1 MSTSISA
8 PLVDLQLKGFKV
20 YEKNLTLQPA
30 EQLRLAA
37 QVFSRRDY
45 YKVLLME
52 SKCLIHYAH
61 QSLELDGQY
70 LFFTNPH
77 IPYSLEMRTDRLH
90 AYACLF
96 TEEFVKATDRS
107 ASRHQS
113 PLFRLGST
121 PLFKLPA
128 PQADHVRG
136 IFHRMLAEQAG
147 DYPFK
152 DDLIRTYVQLLIH
165 EALHLQPADPVV
177 QPQNAATRLTA
188 LFLERLER
196 LFPIELPTQQLPLK
210 TPQDFA
216 DRLAVQVNHLN
227 KAVKQVTGKP
237 TSAHI
242 AGRILDEAKALL
254 QHTDWSVASIAYCLG
269 FEYPTYFQNFFKKH
283 TGCTPLSLRR
293 KA

>member
-1 MSTSISA
+1 MSMSLPPFLDLTST
-8 PLVDLQLKGFKV
+8 GFQV
-20 YEKNLTLQPA
+20 VEKTLTLPPA
-30 EQLRLAA
+30 APPRLAA
-37 QVFSRRDY
+37 QVFSRRAY

-70 LFFTNPH
+70 LLFTNPH
-77 IPYSLEMRTDRLH
+77 IPYSLEMRTDHLY

-96 TEEFVKATDRS
+96 TEEFVKGADRS
-107 ASRHQS
+107 ESLLHS

-121 PLFKLPA
+121 PLFKLPG
-128 PQADHVRG
+128 PQADYVRG
-136 IFHRMLAEQAG
+136 IFQKMQAEQEG

-152 DDLIRTYVQLLIH
+152 GDLIRTYLQLLIH

-177 QPQNAATRLTA
+177 QPKNAATRLTS
-188 LFLERLER
+188 LFLELLER
-196 LFPIELPTQQLPLK
+196 LFPIEQPTQQLGLK

-216 DRLAVQVNHLN
+216 NHLAVHVNHLN

-237 TSAHI
+237 TRAHI
-242 AGRILDEAKALL
+242 AGRLLDEAKALL
-254 QHTDWSVASIAYCLG
+254 QYTDWSVASIAYCLG
-269 FEYPTYFQNFFKKH
+269 FEYPTHFHHFFKKH
-283 TGCTPLSLRR
+283 TGSTPLSLRY

>member
-1 MSTSISA
+1 MSPSPS
-8 PLVDLQLKGFKV
+8 PLLDLKLTGFKV

-30 EQLRLAA
+30 EQHRLAA

-45 YKVLLME
+45 YKVLFLE
-52 SKCLIHYAH
+52 SKCLLHYAH
-61 QSLELDGQY
+61 QTMELDGPY

-77 IPYSLEMRTDRLH
+77 IPYSLEVRTNQLR

-96 TEEFVKATDRS
+96 TEEFVKVADRS
-107 ASRHQS
+107 QSLQQS

-128 PQADHVRG
+128 QRAAHVRG
-136 IFHRMLAEQAG
+136 IFHQMLTEQAG

-152 DDLIRTYVQLLIH
+152 GDLIRTYVQLLLH
-165 EALHLQPADPVV
+165 EALHLQPAEPLV
-177 QPQNAATRLTA
+177 QPQNAATRLTSR
-188 LFLERLER
+188 FLELLER
-196 LFPIELPTQQLPLK
+196 LFPIELPTQQLALK

-254 QHTDWSVASIAYCLG
+254 LHTDWSVASIGYCLG
-269 FEYPTYFQNFFKKH
+269 FEYPTYFSNFFKKH
-283 TGCTPLSLRR
+283 TGSTPLSLRHQV
-293 KA
+293 

>member
-1 MSTSISA
+1 MSPSLA
-8 PLVDLQLKGFKV
+8 PLVDLKLKGFKV
-20 YEKNLTLQPA
+20 YEKNLTLQPT
-30 EQLRLAA
+30 EQPRLAA

-45 YKVLLME
+45 YKVLLLE
-52 SKCLIHYAH
+52 SKCRLHYAH
-61 QSLELDGQY
+61 QSLELDGSY

-77 IPYSLEMRTDRLH
+77 IPYSLELRTDQLK

-96 TEEFVKATDRS
+96 TEEFVKAADRS
-107 ASRHQS
+107 ESLQQS

-128 PQADHVRG
+128 LQADYVRG
-136 IFHRMLAEQAG
+136 IFQKMLTEQAG

-152 DDLIRTYVQLLIH
+152 GELIRTYVQLLLH
-165 EALHLQPADPVV
+165 EALHLQPTETLMHPK
-177 QPQNAATRLTA
+177 NAATHLTSR
-188 LFLERLER
+188 FLELLER
-196 LFPIELPTQQLPLK
+196 LFPIELPTQQLSLK

-242 AGRILDEAKALL
+242 ASRIVDEAKALL
-254 QHTDWSVASIAYCLG
+254 YHTDWSVASIAACLG

-293 KA
+293 KV

>member
-1 MSTSISA
+1 MSASLS
-8 PLVDLQLKGFKV
+8 PLTDLKLKGFKV
-20 YEKNLTLQPA
+20 YEKNFTLQEA
-30 EQLRLAA
+30 EQVRLAA

-45 YKVLLME
+45 YKVLLIE
-52 SKCLIHYAH
+52 SKCLLHYAH
-61 QSLELDGQY
+61 QRLELDEPY

-77 IPYSLEMRTDRLH
+77 IPYSLEVRTNRLQ

-96 TEEFVKATDRS
+96 TGEFMKAADRS
-107 ASRHQS
+107 ESLLQS
-113 PLFRLGST
+113 PLLRIGST

-128 PQADHVRG
+128 SQATYIRG
-136 IFHRMLAEQAG
+136 IFQKMLTEQAG
-147 DYPFK
+147 DYAFK
-152 DDLIRTYVQLLIH
+152 SDLIRTYVQLLLH

-177 QPQNAATRLTA
+177 QPQNAATRLTSR
-188 LFLERLER
+188 FLELLER
-196 LFPIELPTQQLPLK
+196 LFPIELPTQQVSLK

-242 AGRILDEAKALL
+242 AGRLLEEAKALL
-254 QHTDWSVASIAYCLG
+254 QHTDWSVASIASCLG

-283 TGCTPLSLRR
+283 TGVTPLSLRR

>member
-1 MSTSISA
+1 MSPSLS
-8 PLVDLQLKGFKV
+8 PLLDLKLKGFKV
-20 YEKNLTLQPA
+20 YEKNLTLQAA
-30 EQLRLAA
+30 EQPRLAA
-37 QVFSRRDY
+37 QLFSRRDY
-45 YKVLLME
+45 HKVLLLE
-52 SKCLIHYAH
+52 SKCLLHYAH
-61 QSLELDGQY
+61 EILELDGQY
-70 LFFTNPH
+70 LFFANPH
-77 IPYSLEMRTDRLH
+77 IPYSLELRTDRLH

-96 TEEFVKATDRS
+96 TEEFVKAADRS
-107 ASRHQS
+107 ESLQQS
-113 PLFRLGST
+113 PLFRIGSA

-128 PQADHVRG
+128 QRADYVRG
-136 IFHRMLAEQAG
+136 IFHQMLTEQAG

-152 DDLIRTYVQLLIH
+152 GDLIRTYVQLLIH
-165 EALHLQPADPVV
+165 EALHLQPADTVV

-188 LFLERLER
+188 RFLELLER

-242 AGRILDEAKALL
+242 AGRLLDEAKALL
-254 QHTDWSVASIAYCLG
+254 LHTDWSVASIAACLG

-283 TGCTPLSLRR
+283 TGVTPLSLRR

>member
-1 MSTSISA
+1 MSTNPSPSI
-8 PLVDLQLKGFKV
+8 DLKLKGFKV
-20 YEKNLTLQPA
+20 YEKNFTLQEA
-30 EQLRLAA
+30 EQPRLAA

-52 SKCLIHYAH
+52 SKCLLHYAH

-77 IPYSLEMRTDRLH
+77 IPYSLELRTDRLH

-96 TEEFVKATDRS
+96 TEEFVKAADRS
-107 ASRHQS
+107 ESLHQS
-113 PLFRLGST
+113 PLFRIGST

-128 PQADHVRG
+128 QRADYVQG
-136 IFHRMLAEQAG
+136 IFQQMLTEQAG
-147 DYPFK
+147 DYLFK
-152 DDLIRTYVQLLIH
+152 GDLIRTYVQLLIH
-165 EALHLQPADPVV
+165 EALHLQPADTFF
-177 QPQNAATRLTA
+177 QPKNAATRLTS
-188 LFLERLER
+188 LFLELLER

-242 AGRILDEAKALL
+242 AGRVLDEAKALL

-283 TGCTPLSLRR
+283 TGYTPLSLRR
-293 KA
+293 KP

>member
-1 MSTSISA
+1 MSPSLS
-8 PLVDLQLKGFKV
+8 PVLDLKLKGFKV

-30 EQLRLAA
+30 EQPRLAA

-45 YKVLLME
+45 YKVLLLE
-52 SKCLIHYAH
+52 SKCLLHYAH

-77 IPYSLEMRTDRLH
+77 IPYSLELRTNRLH

-96 TEEFVKATDRS
+96 TEEFVRAADRS
-107 ASRHQS
+107 ESLHQS
-113 PLFRLGST
+113 PLFRIGSP

-128 PQADHVRG
+128 PQADYIRG
-136 IFHRMLAEQAG
+136 IFQKMLTEQAG
-147 DYPFK
+147 DYVFK
-152 DDLIRTYVQLLIH
+152 GELIRTYVQLLIH
-165 EALHLQPADPVV
+165 EALHLQPAATAV

-188 LFLERLER
+188 LFLELLER
-196 LFPIELPTQQLPLK
+196 LFPIELPTQQLSLK
-210 TPQDFA
+210 TPQEFA

-242 AGRILDEAKALL
+242 AGRLVDEAKALL
-254 QHTDWSVASIAYCLG
+254 QHTDWSVASIAACLG
-269 FEYPTYFQNFFKKH
+269 FEYPTYFNNFFKKH

-293 KA
+293 KV

>member
-1 MSTSISA
+1 MSPSLS
-8 PLVDLQLKGFKV
+8 PLLDLKLKGFKV
-20 YEKNLTLQPA
+20 YEKNLTLQEL
-30 EQLRLAA
+30 EQPRLAA

-45 YKVLLME
+45 YKVLLLE
-52 SKCLIHYAH
+52 SKCRLHYAH
-61 QSLELDGQY
+61 HSLELEGPY
-70 LFFTNPH
+70 LFFANPH
-77 IPYSLEMRTDRLH
+77 TPYSLELRTNRLH

-96 TEEFVKATDRS
+96 TEEFVKAGDRS
-107 ASRHQS
+107 QSLQHS
-113 PLFRLGST
+113 PLVRIGSS

-128 PQADHVRG
+128 PQAAYIKG
-136 IFHRMLAEQAG
+136 LFHKMLSEQAG

-152 DDLIRTYVQLLIH
+152 GELIRTYVQLLIH
-165 EALHLQPADPVV
+165 EALHLQPAHTLG
-177 QPQNAATRLTA
+177 QPQNAATRLTS
-188 LFLERLER
+188 LFLELLER

-242 AGRILDEAKALL
+242 ARRIVDEAQALL
-254 QHTDWSVASIAYCLG
+254 LHTDWSVASIAACLG
-269 FEYPTYFQNFFKKH
+269 FEYPTYFQTFFKKH
-283 TGCTPLSLRR
+283 TGYTPLSLRR

>member
-1 MSTSISA
+1 MSATLS
-8 PLVDLQLKGFKV
+8 PLLDLKLKGFKV

-30 EQLRLAA
+30 DQPRLAA

-45 YKVLLME
+45 YKVLLLE
-52 SKCLIHYAH
+52 SKCVLHYAH
-61 QSLELDGQY
+61 QRLELDGPH
-70 LFFTNPH
+70 LFFANPH
-77 IPYSLEMRTDRLH
+77 IPYSLELRTNRLH

-96 TEEFVKATDRS
+96 TEEFVKGADRS
-107 ASRHQS
+107 ESLHQS
-113 PLFRLGST
+113 PLFRIGST
-121 PLFKLPA
+121 PLFQLPTS
-128 PQADHVRG
+128 QADYVRG
-136 IFHRMLAEQAG
+136 IFQKMLAEQQG

-152 DDLIRTYVQLLIH
+152 GDLIRTYVQLLLH

-177 QPQNAATRLTA
+177 QPQNAATRLTS
-188 LFLERLER
+188 LFLELLER

-210 TPQDFA
+210 TPQQFA

-254 QHTDWSVASIAYCLG
+254 HHTDWSVASIAACLG
-269 FEYPTYFQNFFKKH
+269 FEYPTYFNNFFKKH

-293 KA
+293 KV

>member
-1 MSTSISA
+1 MSASPS
-8 PLVDLQLKGFKV
+8 PLADVKPKGFKV
-20 YEKNLTLQPA
+20 YEKNFTLHEG
-30 EQLRLAA
+30 EQTRLAA

-45 YKVLLME
+45 YKVLLLE
-52 SKCLIHYAH
+52 SRCLLHYAH
-61 QSLELDGQY
+61 QRLELEGPY

-77 IPYSLEMRTDRLH
+77 IPYSLELRTPQLQ

-96 TEEFVKATDRS
+96 TEEFVRVADRS
-107 ASRHQS
+107 ESLLQS

-121 PLFKLPA
+121 PLFKLAA
-128 PQADHVRG
+128 PQAAYVRS
-136 IFHRMLAEQAG
+136 IFHKMLSEQQG

-152 DDLIRTYVQLLIH
+152 DDLMRTYVQLLIH
-165 EALHLQPADPVV
+165 EALHLQPAAMLG

-188 LFLERLER
+188 RFLDLLER
-196 LFPIELPTQQLPLK
+196 LFPIELPAQQLALK

-254 QHTDWSVASIAYCLG
+254 QHTDWSVASIATCLG

-283 TGCTPLSLRR
+283 TGITPLSLRR

>member
-1 MSTSISA
+1 MSTSLSL
-8 PLVDLQLKGFKV
+8 PTDLKLKGFRV
-20 YEKNLTLQPA
+20 YEKNFTLQEA
-30 EQLRLAA
+30 EQTRLAA

-77 IPYSLEMRTDRLH
+77 IPYSLELRTDQLR

-96 TEEFVKATDRS
+96 TEEFMKAADRS
-107 ASRHQS
+107 ASLHQS
-113 PLFRLGST
+113 PLFRIGS
-121 PLFKLPA
+121 PSLFKLPA
-128 PQADHVRG
+128 QQADYVRG
-136 IFHRMLAEQAG
+136 IFQKMLTEQAG

-152 DDLIRTYVQLLIH
+152 GDLIRTYVQLLIH
-165 EALHLQPADPVV
+165 EALHLQPPDTAV
-177 QPQNAATRLTA
+177 QPQNAATRLTSR
-188 LFLERLER
+188 FLELLER
-196 LFPIELPTQQLPLK
+196 LFPIELPAQQLPLK
-210 TPQDFA
+210 TPQEFA
-216 DRLAVQVNHLN
+216 DRLAVHVNHLN

-242 AGRILDEAKALL
+242 AGRIVEEARALL
-254 QHTDWSVASIAYCLG
+254 LHTDWSVASIAHCLG

>member
-1 MSTSISA
+1 MSTTLS
-8 PLVDLQLKGFKV
+8 PLIDLKLKGFKV
-20 YEKNLTLQPA
+20 YEKNLTLREDEQP
-30 EQLRLAA
+30 QLAA

-45 YKVLLME
+45 YKVLLLE
-52 SKCLIHYAH
+52 SKCLLHYAH
-61 QSLELDGQY
+61 QRLELDGQY

-77 IPYSLEMRTDRLH
+77 IPYSLELRTDRLH

-96 TEEFVKATDRS
+96 TEEFVKAADRS
-107 ASRHQS
+107 QSLLQS
-113 PLFRLGST
+113 PLFRIGST

-128 PQADHVRG
+128 PQGDYIRG
-136 IFHRMLAEQAG
+136 IFQKMLTEQAG
-147 DYPFK
+147 DYAFK
-152 DDLIRTYVQLLIH
+152 GELIRTYVQLLLH

-177 QPQNAATRLTA
+177 QPQNAATRLTSR
-188 LFLERLER
+188 FLELLER
-196 LFPIELPTQQLPLK
+196 LFPIELPTQQLALK

-237 TSAHI
+237 TSVHI
-242 AGRILDEAKALL
+242 AGRLLDEAKALL
-254 QHTDWSVASIAYCLG
+254 QHTDWSVASIGYCLG

-283 TGCTPLSLRR
+283 TGVTPLSLRR

>member
-1 MSTSISA
+1 MSTSLTG
-8 PLVDLQLKGFKV
+8 PLD
-20 YEKNLTLQPA
+20 LTLAGFQVVEKTLTLPPGA
-30 EQLRLAA
+30 PPRLAA
-37 QVFSRRDY
+37 QVFSRRAY

-77 IPYSLEMRTDRLH
+77 IPYSLEMRTDQLY

-96 TEEFVKATDRS
+96 TEEFVKGADRS
-107 ASRHQS
+107 ESLYQS

-128 PQADHVRG
+128 AQADYVRG
-136 IFHRMLAEQAG
+136 IFQKMQAEQEG

-152 DDLIRTYVQLLIH
+152 GDLIRTYLQLLVH
-165 EALHLQPADPVV
+165 EALHLQPADTVV
-177 QPQNAATRLTA
+177 QPKNAATRLTS
-188 LFLERLER
+188 LFLELLER
-196 LFPIELPTQQLPLK
+196 LFPIEQPTQQLMLK

-216 DRLAVQVNHLN
+216 DRLAVHVNHLN

-283 TGCTPLSLRR
+283 TGSTPLSLRR
-293 KA
+293 KV

>member
-1 MSTSISA
+1 MSPTLS
-8 PLVDLQLKGFKV
+8 PLLDLQLKGFKV
-20 YEKNLTLQPA
+20 YEKNLTLLPA
-30 EQLRLAA
+30 EQPRLAA

-45 YKVLLME
+45 YKVLFLE
-52 SKCLIHYAH
+52 SKCLLHYAH
-61 QSLELDGQY
+61 QRLELDGPY

-77 IPYSLEMRTDRLH
+77 IPYSLELRTDRLH

-96 TEEFVKATDRS
+96 TEEFVKGADRS
-107 ASRHQS
+107 ESLHHS
-113 PLFRLGST
+113 PLFRIGST
-121 PLFKLPA
+121 PLFQLPA
-128 PQADHVRG
+128 PQADYVRS
-136 IFHRMLAEQAG
+136 IFHKMLTEQAG

-152 DDLIRTYVQLLIH
+152 GELIRTYVQLLLH
-165 EALHLQPADPVV
+165 EALHLQPVDTLL
-177 QPQNAATRLTA
+177 QPQNAATRLTSR
-188 LFLERLER
+188 FLELLER

-254 QHTDWSVASIAYCLG
+254 LHTDWSVASIAACLG

>member
-1 MSTSISA
+1 MSTSLSL
-8 PLVDLQLKGFKV
+8 PTDLKLKGFRV
-20 YEKNLTLQPA
+20 YEKNFTLQEA
-30 EQLRLAA
+30 EQTRLAA

-77 IPYSLEMRTDRLH
+77 IPYSLELRTDQLR

-96 TEEFVKATDRS
+96 TEEFVKAADRS
-107 ASRHQS
+107 ASLHQS
-113 PLFRLGST
+113 PLFRIGS
-121 PLFKLPA
+121 PSLFKLPSQ
-128 PQADHVRG
+128 QADYVRG
-136 IFHRMLAEQAG
+136 IFQKMLTEQAG

-152 DDLIRTYVQLLIH
+152 GDLIRTYVQLLMH
-165 EALHLQPADPVV
+165 EALHLQPADTVV
-177 QPQNAATRLTA
+177 QPKNAATRLTSR
-188 LFLERLER
+188 FLELLER
-196 LFPIELPTQQLPLK
+196 LFPIELPAQQLPLK
-210 TPQDFA
+210 TPQEFA
-216 DRLAVQVNHLN
+216 DRLAVHVNHLN

-242 AGRILDEAKALL
+242 AGRIVEEAKALL
-254 QHTDWSVASIAYCLG
+254 LHTDWSVASIAHCLG

>member
-1 MSTSISA
+1 MSPSPS
-8 PLVDLQLKGFKV
+8 PLVDLKLKGFKV

-30 EQLRLAA
+30 ELPRLAA
-37 QVFSRRDY
+37 QLFSRRDY
-45 YKVLLME
+45 YKVLLLE
-52 SKCLIHYAH
+52 SKCLLHYAH
-61 QSLELDGQY
+61 QSLEVDGQY

-77 IPYSLEMRTDRLH
+77 IPYSLELRTDRLH

-96 TEEFVKATDRS
+96 TEEFIKGVARS
-107 ASRHQS
+107 ESLHQS
-113 PLFRLGST
+113 PLLQIGST
-121 PLFKLPA
+121 PLFKLLA
-128 PQADHVRG
+128 PQVDYVRG
-136 IFHRMLAEQAG
+136 IFQRMLTEQQG

-152 DDLIRTYVQLLIH
+152 GDLIRTYVQLLIH
-165 EALHLQPADPVV
+165 EALHLQPTEPIV
-177 QPQNAATRLTA
+177 QPQNAATRLTSR
-188 LFLERLER
+188 FLELLER

-210 TPQDFA
+210 TPQEFA

-254 QHTDWSVASIAYCLG
+254 QHTDWSVASIAACLG

-283 TGCTPLSLRR
+283 TGVTPLSLRR
-293 KA
+293 

>member
-1 MSTSISA
+1 MNTSFS
-8 PLVDLQLKGFKV
+8 PLLDLKLKGFKV
-20 YEKNLTLQPA
+20 YEKNLTLLPAQQP
-30 EQLRLAA
+30 LLAA

-45 YKVLLME
+45 YKVLLLE

-61 QSLELDGQY
+61 QRLELDGPY

-77 IPYSLEMRTDRLH
+77 VPYSLELRTDQLR

-96 TEEFVKATDRS
+96 TGEFVKATDRS
-107 ASRHQS
+107 QSRHQS
-113 PLFRLGST
+113 PLFRLGGT

-128 PQADHVRG
+128 PQADYVRG
-136 IFHRMLAEQAG
+136 IFQKMLSDQAG
-147 DYPFK
+147 NYPFK
-152 DDLIRTYVQLLIH
+152 DDLMRTYVQLLIH
-165 EALHLQPADPVV
+165 EALRLQPADPVV
-177 QPQNAATRLTA
+177 PPTNAATRLTV
-188 LFLERLER
+188 LFLEQLER

-210 TPQDFA
+210 TPQEFA
-216 DRLAVQVNHLN
+216 DRLSVQVNHLN

-269 FEYPTYFQNFFKKH
+269 FEYPTYFNNFFKKH
-283 TGCTPLSLRR
+283 TGVTPLSLRR
-293 KA
+293 

>member
-1 MSTSISA
+1 MSTSHAVLS
-8 PLVDLQLKGFKV
+8 DLKLKGFKV

-30 EQLRLAA
+30 EQPRLAA

-45 YKVLLME
+45 YKVLFLE
-52 SKCLIHYAH
+52 SKCLLHYAH
-61 QSLELDGQY
+61 QRLELDGPY

-77 IPYSLEMRTDRLH
+77 IPYSLELRTDRLR

-96 TEEFVKATDRS
+96 TEEFVKAADRS
-107 ASRHQS
+107 ESLQQS
-113 PLFRLGST
+113 PLLRLSSA
-121 PLFKLPA
+121 PLFKLAA
-128 PQADHVRG
+128 PQADYVRG
-136 IFHRMLAEQAG
+136 LFHKMLAEQAG

-152 DDLIRTYVQLLIH
+152 GALIRTYVQLLIH
-165 EALHLQPADPVV
+165 EALHLQPAATIV
-177 QPQNAATRLTA
+177 QPNNAATRLTTR
-188 LFLERLER
+188 FLELLER

-242 AGRILDEAKALL
+242 AGRLVDEAKALL

-283 TGCTPLSLRR
+283 TGVTPLSLRH
-293 KA
+293 KV

>member
-1 MSTSISA
+1 MSTTLS
-8 PLVDLQLKGFKV
+8 PLIDLKLKGFKV
-20 YEKNLTLQPA
+20 YEKNLTLREDEQP
-30 EQLRLAA
+30 QLAA

-45 YKVLLME
+45 YKVLLLE
-52 SKCLIHYAH
+52 SKCLLHYAH
-61 QSLELDGQY
+61 QRLELDGQY

-77 IPYSLEMRTDRLH
+77 IPYSLELRTDRLH

-96 TEEFVKATDRS
+96 TEEFVKAADRS
-107 ASRHQS
+107 QSLPQS
-113 PLFRLGST
+113 PLFRIGST

-128 PQADHVRG
+128 PQGDYIRG
-136 IFHRMLAEQAG
+136 IFQKMLTEQAG
-147 DYPFK
+147 EYAFK
-152 DDLIRTYVQLLIH
+152 GELIRTYVQLLLH

-177 QPQNAATRLTA
+177 QPQNAATRLTSR
-188 LFLERLER
+188 FLELLER
-196 LFPIELPTQQLPLK
+196 LFPIELPTQQLALK

-237 TSAHI
+237 TSVHI
-242 AGRILDEAKALL
+242 AGRLLDEAKALL
-254 QHTDWSVASIAYCLG
+254 QHTDWSVASIGYCLG

-283 TGCTPLSLRR
+283 TGVTPLSLRR

>member
-1 MSTSISA
+1 MSPSLS
-8 PLVDLQLKGFKV
+8 PLLDLKLKGFKV
-20 YEKNLTLQPA
+20 YEKNLTLQET
-30 EQLRLAA
+30 EQPRLAA

-45 YKVLLME
+45 YKVLLLE
-52 SKCLIHYAH
+52 SKCRLHYAH
-61 QSLELDGQY
+61 QSLELDGPY
-70 LFFTNPH
+70 LFFANPH
-77 IPYSLEMRTDRLH
+77 IPYSLELRTNRLH

-96 TEEFVKATDRS
+96 TEEFVKAADRS
-107 ASRHQS
+107 QSLQQS
-113 PLFRLGST
+113 PLFRIGST

-128 PQADHVRG
+128 PQADYLKG
-136 IFHRMLAEQAG
+136 IFHKMLTEQAG

-152 DDLIRTYVQLLIH
+152 GELIRTYVQLLIH
-165 EALHLQPADPVV
+165 EALHLQPADTVV
-177 QPQNAATRLTA
+177 PPQNAATRLTSR
-188 LFLERLER
+188 FLELLER

-210 TPQDFA
+210 TPQEFA

-227 KAVKQVTGKP
+227 KALKQVTGKP

-242 AGRILDEAKALL
+242 AGRIVDEAKALL
-254 QHTDWSVASIAYCLG
+254 LHTDWSVASIAACLG

>member
-1 MSTSISA
+1 MSTSLSSPI
-8 PLVDLQLKGFKV
+8 DLQSAGFQV
-20 YEKNLTLQPA
+20 YERNLHMHEAAPP
-30 EQLRLAA
+30 RLAA
-37 QVFSRRDY
+37 QLFSRRAY

-70 LFFTNPH
+70 LLFTNPH
-77 IPYSLEMRTDRLH
+77 IPYSLELRTDQLH

-96 TEEFVKATDRS
+96 TEEFVKAADRS
-107 ASRHQS
+107 ESLQQS
-113 PLFRLGST
+113 PLFRIGST
-121 PLFKLPA
+121 PLFKLAA
-128 PQADHVRG
+128 PQADYVRD
-136 IFHRMLAEQAG
+136 IFQRMLTEQEG
-147 DYPFK
+147 SYPFK
-152 DDLIRTYVQLLIH
+152 GDLIRTYVQLLIH
-165 EALHLQPADPVV
+165 EALHLQPADTFV
-177 QPQNAATRLTA
+177 QPRNAATRLTS
-188 LFLERLER
+188 LFLELLER
-196 LFPIELPTQQLPLK
+196 LFPIEQPTQQLPLK

-216 DRLAVQVNHLN
+216 DRLAVHVNHLN

-242 AGRILDEAKALL
+242 AGRILDEARALL

-293 KA
+293 KP